1 MKYFIDV
8 GQFRPAYKEISFKEA
23 QRAMGSLRYGHCHCA
38 NGCCDGIY
46 NNLAEFAGR
55 AKEMGHKRIFL
66 NPEGPDAYAE

>member
-8 GQFRPAYKEISFKEA
+8 GQFSPAYKEICFQEA
-23 QRAMGSLRYGHCHCA
+23 QKVIGSLRNGQCGCSK
-38 NGCCDGIY
+38 GCCVGSYD
-46 NNLAEFAGR
+46 NLAQFAGR